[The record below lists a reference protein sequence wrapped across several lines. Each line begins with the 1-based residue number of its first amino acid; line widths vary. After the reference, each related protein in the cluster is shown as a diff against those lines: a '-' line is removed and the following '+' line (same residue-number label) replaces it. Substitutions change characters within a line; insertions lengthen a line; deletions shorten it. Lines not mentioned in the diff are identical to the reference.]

1 MGVFF
6 VGFFLFWVFLIMFI
20 IFFVILYWKLLV
32 LSKKEEKYLNLDNSI
47 TKYKEKHGIEVII
60 LNDI

>member
-1 MGVFF
+1 VGGLL

-32 LSKKEEKYLNLDNSI
+32 LSKKEEKYLKFREFKRENI
-47 TKYKEKHGIEVII
+47 RKGI
-60 LNDI
+60 